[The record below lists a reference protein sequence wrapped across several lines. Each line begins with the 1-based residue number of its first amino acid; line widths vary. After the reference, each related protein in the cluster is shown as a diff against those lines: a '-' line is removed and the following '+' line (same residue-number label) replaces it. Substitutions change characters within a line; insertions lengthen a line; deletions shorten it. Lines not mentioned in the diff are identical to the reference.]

1 MTVTQIFFEA
11 FAPVRLKRRVNDMA
25 ELPML
30 RTPSFHGLS
39 LISAANLAAVLTMI
53 GVVVAVLIAPQIKT
67 LSQSRDALCAGE
79 SDPSIDPFIVESIN
93 PSIRRSIDP
102 SIHRSVDPSIRR
114 SIDPSIHR
122 SIHLLIRRSIHPS
135 FDPSIDRSIFRSIH
149 LSIHRCIDRSIDRS
163 IDPSIH

>member
-93 PSIRRSIDP
+93 PSILRSFDPLIHRSIDP
-102 SIHRSVDPSIRR
+102 SIRRSIDQSIRR
-114 SIDPSIHR
+114 SIDPSIHPSFDPSIDPSIFRSVDR
-122 SIHLLIRRSIHPS
+122 SIHLSIHPS
-135 FDPSIDRSIFRSIH
+135 FDPSMHRSIH
-149 LSIHRCIDRSIDRS
+149 
-163 IDPSIH
+163 